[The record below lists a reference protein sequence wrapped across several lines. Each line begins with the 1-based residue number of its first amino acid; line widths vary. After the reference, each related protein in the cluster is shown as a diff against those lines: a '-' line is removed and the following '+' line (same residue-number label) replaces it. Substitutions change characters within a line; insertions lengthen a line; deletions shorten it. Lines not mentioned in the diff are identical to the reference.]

1 MIKRIDRTQVRVGM
15 FIESLEG
22 EWQETPINRRRFL
35 LESEAAAQ
43 QIRAS
48 NVSGAIINTAMGV
61 DIDGKRRA
69 SSADE
74 KAAEKTRK
82 ETARLLT
89 QSTRELESVLG
100 SVLSGD
106 PLTMEGVAPLVGEV
120 AKSVESG
127 PAIMLDLTRMK
138 SRDKSTFLHS
148 VAVSALMVHFSRSL
162 GFEADMIELMGV
174 AGLVHDVGK
183 LAIPITVLQKPGSL
197 TEEERRIIMSHPVLG
212 YDTLKRQNT
221 LPELVLDVTRHHH
234 ERMDGKGYPDR
245 VPAGDLSLHV
255 RMSAICDVYEA
266 LTSVRPYKTPWTS
279 SMALNWM
286 LARPDHFD
294 QPLLW
299 KFILSLDS
307 TLIKDVR
314 HH

>member
-15 FIESLEG
+15 FIETLEG
-22 EWQETPINRRRFL
+22 EWQTTPINRRRFL
-35 LESEAAAQ
+35 LDSEALAQ
-43 QIRAS
+43 QIRTS
-48 NVSGAIINTAMGV
+48 GIVGAIINTSMGV
-61 DIDGKRRA
+61 DIDGLRRPD
-69 SSADE
+69 SAE
-74 KAAEKTRK
+74 AAATLQQRK
-82 ETARLLT
+82 ETARILT
-89 QSTRELESVLG
+89 QATRELEAVLG
-100 SVLSGD
+100 TVLSGD
-106 PLTMEGVAPLVGEV
+106 PLTMEGVSPLVGEV
-120 AKSVESG
+120 TKSVESG
-127 PAIMLDLTRMK
+127 PAIMLDLTRLK

-162 GFEADMIELMGV
+162 AFDAATIELMGV

-183 LAIPITVLQKPGSL
+183 LAIPITVLQKPTAL

-212 YDTLKRQNT
+212 YDILKQQNS
-221 LPELVLDVTRHHH
+221 LPDLVFDITRHHH

-245 VPAGDLSLHV
+245 IAAAELGIHV
-255 RMSAICDVYEA
+255 RMAAICDVYEA

-286 LARPDHFD
+286 LARPEHFD
-294 QPLLW
+294 IPLLW

-307 TLIKDVR
+307 TLTKDVR